1 MKRPRGKRGTHL
13 EIEVWMAH
21 LYHIISGQ
29 WAWKKCR
36 VCALKQ
42 TAKGILPQWETPSF
56 RA

>member
-1 MKRPRGKRGTHL
+1 MKPPRGKRGTHL

-29 WAWKKCR
+29 WAWKQCK
-36 VCALKQ
+36 VCALKW
-42 TAKGILPQWETPSF
+42 TEKNILPQWKTPSF